1 MARPRKDCEGP
12 SAKRRMEDAFWE
24 ALREKPFSKISVAD
38 IAQLAQV
45 NRNAFYYHFDNMAD
59 LARAAIAGRIPISLF
74 RSVLPSLKQGEA
86 PPLSLLTDPV
96 NEANY
101 AKLWLLAGPH
111 GTYELANIAKSTLIG
126 AWLDEFGLEGDDL
139 NESDLV
145 SLTFVVGGMLNVIGS
160 SDGQEGRAH
169 PLERIW
175 SSPIIAAALSSIPD
189 IFEQAASRIR

>member
-12 SAKRRMEDAFWE
+12 SAKRRMEDAFWK

-74 RSVLPSLKQGEA
+74 RSLLPCLKRGDQPLPSVLH
-86 PPLSLLTDPV
+86 DPAT
-96 NEANY
+96 EENY

-145 SLTFVVGGMLNVIGS
+145 SLTFIVGGMFNVIGA
-160 SDGQEGRAH
+160 SDWRERGAH
-169 PLERIW
+169 PLDDIW